1 VATGHASSPAN
12 RQATRQANGQA
23 NGSQRIGEL
32 QARQQRD
39 EFRIGLRALLM
50 QPLMAP
56 THEDFAAVR
65 RQADKLREWFLREV
79 GWVLQV
85 EREGA
90 RLYKRPADL
99 LDATR
104 GLKDF
109 DRRRCVLLCL
119 ACAVLERAEPQI
131 TLHLLGERVMALA
144 AEPTLV
150 ARQFSFTLR
159 TAAERRD
166 LVTVCR
172 RLLELGVLQ
181 RVAGDEDGFMNDI
194 SGGTI
199 GASSGA
205 GADALYDIQRRMLA
219 GMLAAVRGPSTWAA
233 EDAPVS
239 FDERLRAL
247 VTEHVAESDEG
258 RRTALRHALARR
270 LLDDPVVYA
279 DALDAE
285 TQAYF
290 ANQRGVMAARLCDAT
305 GLVAEQRAE
314 GLALTDDTGTLTDV
328 AMPAEGTEAHVTLL
342 VAEHLAKR
350 ARQDGANTA
359 TTDDAIAAFVR
370 GATERYGRF
379 WRKSAREPGAEREL
393 AQTALERL
401 HKLQLITRDTHR
413 VCALSAIARF
423 ALGDANVQPAAA
435 RSWPAGSSTNASLF

>member
-1 VATGHASSPAN
+1 MAS
-12 RQATRQANGQA
+12 RQAT
-23 NGSQRIGEL
+23 GSQRIGEL

-56 THEDFAAVR
+56 AHEDFSAVR
-65 RQADKLREWFLREV
+65 RQADKLRDWFAREA

-99 LDATR
+99 LSATR

-109 DRRRCVLLCL
+109 DRRRYVLLCL
-119 ACAVLERAEPQI
+119 ACAVLERADPQI
-131 TLHLLGERVMALA
+131 TLHLLGERVMEMA
-144 AEPTLV
+144 AEPALV
-150 ARQFSFTLR
+150 AAPFSFTLR
-159 TAAERRD
+159 SATERRE
-166 LVTVCR
+166 LVAVCR
-172 RLLELGVLQ
+172 SLLELGVLQ
-181 RVAGDEDGFMNDI
+181 RVAGDEDGFVHDTT
-194 SGGTI
+194 GGA
-199 GASSGA
+199 ASDARG
-205 GADALYDIQRRMLA
+205 DALYDIQRRMLA

-233 EDAPVS
+233 EDAPTTL
-239 FDERLRAL
+239 DERQRAL
-247 VTEHVAESDEG
+247 VTEHVADSDEG

-314 GLALTDDTGTLTDV
+314 GLALTDDAGTLTDV

-342 VAEHLAKR
+342 VAEHLAGR
-350 ARQDGANTA
+350 ARHDGANAA
-359 TTDDAIAAFVR
+359 TTEAAVAAFVR

-379 WRKSAREPGAEREL
+379 WRKSAREPGAQHEL
-393 AQTALERL
+393 AQIALERL
-401 HKLQLITRDTHR
+401 QKLQLIVRDADR
-413 VCALSAIARF
+413 VHPLPAIARF
-423 ALGDANVQPAAA
+423 ALGSADVQPSAD
-435 RSWPAGSSTNASLF
+435 RSHPSSGSLF

>member
-1 VATGHASSPAN
+1 M
-12 RQATRQANGQA
+12 ATRQAP
-23 NGSQRIGEL
+23 GSQRIGEL

-50 QPLMAP
+50 RPLMAP
-56 THEDFAAVR
+56 THEDFPAVR
-65 RQADKLREWFLREV
+65 RQAEKLRDWFSREA

-99 LDATR
+99 LDSTR

-119 ACAVLERAEPQI
+119 ACAVLERADPQI
-131 TLHLLGERVMALA
+131 TLHLLGERVMEMA
-144 AEPTLV
+144 AEPTLA

-172 RLLELGVLQ
+172 SLLELGVLQ
-181 RVAGDEDGFMNDI
+181 RVAGDEDSFVRDNTGDAR
-194 SGGTI
+194 G
-199 GASSGA
+199 
-205 GADALYDIQRRMLA
+205 DALYDIRRRMLA

-233 EDAPVS
+233 DDAPVTL
-239 FDERLRAL
+239 DERQRAL
-247 VTEHVAESDEG
+247 VTEHVADSDEG

-285 TQAYF
+285 MQAYF
-290 ANQRGVMAARLCDAT
+290 TNQRGVMAARLCDAT

-314 GLALTDDTGTLTDV
+314 GLALTDEAGTLTDV

-342 VAEHLAKR
+342 VAEHLAAR
-350 ARQDGANTA
+350 ARQDGAGA
-359 TTDDAIAAFVR
+359 TSTDNAIAAFVR

-401 HKLQLITRDTHR
+401 RKLQLIMRDADR
-413 VCALSAIARF
+413 IRPLPAIARF
-423 ALGDANVQPAAA
+423 ALGDANASAAKPRGHQP
-435 RSWPAGSSTNASLF
+435 SGSLF